1 VPSPARNAIRA
12 KQLHQRQFRRQIPP
26 AADFGHHIRTLGFGE
41 DVRHLQSQPRR
52 TLAGFHFLY
61 SDFAMAY
68 KIEMKYVYGWD
79 DAGWTYEDD
88 EPMRFGSI
96 DEARAEVEYFFAKV
110 NDAAIDGTDPGYSP
124 SDFRIV
130 VANEVDE
137 RLRPTQNIDS
147 RPKIN
152 IVVRAARHLRRIP

>member
-1 VPSPARNAIRA
+1 
-12 KQLHQRQFRRQIPP
+12 
-26 AADFGHHIRTLGFGE
+26 
-41 DVRHLQSQPRR
+41 
-52 TLAGFHFLY
+52 
-61 SDFAMAY
+61 MAY